1 MPQRGGGRLQRSSRG
16 RLLRGMVC
24 PVACVMIAGKIA
36 KGAIQQ
42 KMITHSFE
50 GRVEMESTDARVTPR
65 HLRDHLLSRGVHAVD
80 IPAVQRLTGASK
92 KEAAAAMMRLRHA
105 GQFFSPTPGLY
116 VVIPPE
122 YASWGVVPAM
132 DFIEPLM
139 KKLARRYY
147 VGLLSAAELHGAAHQ
162 RPQVFQVLTDRP
174 LADRDFGRVRLRF
187 YTRTGIER
195 YPTVLRNSATGQV
208 RVSTPE
214 VTALDLA
221 ARPGDAGGLS
231 NVATIVGELAMD
243 GGLSPAALADAAR
256 LFPHSVARRLGW
268 LLDRVAEQ
276 SGTET
281 LTDALQE
288 FLDQGNPRTRGLD
301 LLDPAGV
308 RRGPAANRW
317 RVVENTEVE
326 PDL

>member
-1 MPQRGGGRLQRSSRG
+1 
-16 RLLRGMVC
+16 
-24 PVACVMIAGKIA
+24 
-36 KGAIQQ
+36 
-42 KMITHSFE
+42 
-50 GRVEMESTDARVTPR
+50 MESKDARVAPR
-65 HLRDHLLSRGVHAVD
+65 HLRDHLLGRGVHVID
-80 IPAVQRLTGASK
+80 VPAAQRLTGASE
-92 KEAAAAMMRLRHA
+92 KEAAAVMLRLRRA

-116 VVIPPE
+116 VAIPPE

-139 KKLARRYY
+139 SKLARRYY
-147 VGLLSAAELHGAAHQ
+147 VGMLSAAELHGAAHQ
-162 RPQVFQVLTDRP
+162 RPQVFQVLIDKP

-187 YTRTGIER
+187 YTRTGVER

-221 ARPGDAGGLS
+221 ARPGDAGGLN

-243 GGLSPAALADAAR
+243 DSLSPEVLAETAH

-276 SGTET
+276 SGT
-281 LTDALQE
+281 DKPAAALME
-288 FLDQGNPRTRGLD
+288 YLGQGGPRTRALD
-301 LLDPAGV
+301 LLDPAGP
-308 RRGPAANRW
+308 RRGHAGNRW